1 MRRTTASKCRWEKGE
16 GREYVKR
23 KRDILFL
30 CQFFYPEH
38 NSSATLPFDTAK
50 YLAVHG
56 FTVDALCGYPKEYSD
71 QAHAPLREEKDGV
84 NIQRIRYIQLGRV
97 TKLGRL
103 INYFSF
109 TASAFFHLFKLRR
122 YKSVI
127 VYSNPPVLPFVATL
141 ANKFFGTKLIFVA
154 YDVYPE
160 VAYASNT
167 LRPGDLIDRVM
178 KKLNHSI
185 YKRASMVV
193 SLTDEMKDFLLKN
206 RPELTEDRVTTIAN
220 WAHEKK
226 SAATPE
232 AYERFGY
239 TPDQFVVAYFG
250 NMGICQE
257 METLLGAMRALK
269 DNDKIRFLFGGH
281 GNKKEQVEQ
290 VSKGMTNAQ
299 VIGFLTGEAF
309 QQAVSIASCCVVSLE
324 KGLMGMCAPSKYY
337 SYLQGGKPI
346 LAVVE
351 EGSYLKREVE
361 QEKIGKAVSVG
372 DVDALTEVLL
382 SMSVNPVECKI
393 MGERTAALYE
403 REYTLDIGLGKYVN
417 MFQSILRG

>member
-1 MRRTTASKCRWEKGE
+1 MKSKK
-16 GREYVKR
+16 
-23 KRDILFL
+23 DILFL

-50 YLAVHG
+50 YLAEHG
-56 FTVDALCGYPKEYSD
+56 FTVDALCGYPKEYND
-71 QAHAPLREEKDGV
+71 QGNVPLRETVEGV
-84 NIQRIRYIQLGRV
+84 GIHRIRYIQLGR
-97 TKLGRL
+97 KQKISRL
-103 INYFSF
+103 VNYFSF
-109 TASAFFHLFKLRR
+109 TFSAFLRLFRFRK
-122 YKSVI
+122 YESVI
-127 VYSNPPVLPFVATL
+127 VYSNPPVLPVVATL
-141 ANKFFGTKLIFVA
+141 ANKFFGTKLVFVA

-160 VAYASNT
+160 VAYASNA

-178 KKLNHSI
+178 KRLNHSI

-226 SAATPE
+226 SVATPE
-232 AYERFGY
+232 SYERFGY

-250 NMGICQE
+250 NMGTCQE
-257 METLLGAMRALK
+257 MDTLLGAMRALK
-269 DNDKIRFLFGGH
+269 DNDKILFLFVGH
-281 GNKKEQVEQ
+281 GNKKEHVEQ
-290 VSKGMTNAQ
+290 VAKETGNAQ
-299 VIGFLTGEAF
+299 VINFLTGEAF
-309 QQAVSIASCCVVSLE
+309 QQAVSVASCCVVSLE

-351 EGSYLKREVE
+351 EGSYLAQEVE
-361 QEKIGKAVSVG
+361 QEKIGRAVSVG
-372 DVDALTEVLL
+372 EVNELTEAIL
-382 SMSVNPVECKI
+382 SMSANPEECKV
-393 MGERTAALYE
+393 MGERTTALYE

-417 MFQSILRG
+417 MFRSVLKG